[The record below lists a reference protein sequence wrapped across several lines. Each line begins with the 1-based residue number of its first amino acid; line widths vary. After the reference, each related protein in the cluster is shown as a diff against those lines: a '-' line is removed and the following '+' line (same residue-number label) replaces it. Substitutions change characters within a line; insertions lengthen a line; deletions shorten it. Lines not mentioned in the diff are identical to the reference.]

1 MVQVLAGDRAVAA
14 GGPAI
19 LANREGGPNGGIHP
33 TAEPV
38 VVHLIQ
44 KWLEDE

>member
-1 MVQVLAGDRAVAA
+1 MVQVHAGDRADAA

-19 LANREGGPNGGIHP
+19 LANREGPPNGGIHP
-33 TAEPV
+33 TAKPV

-44 KWLEDE
+44 KWREDE